1 MIKRKVRMLKK
12 RKKQRRKKKTNGERK
27 REGGRDGEKE
37 GWREGGREHPIKNKH
52 KPTTSIQHIRGN
64 IDGNERTQFPRHSP
78 TCLP

>member
-12 RKKQRRKKKTNGERK
+12 RKNRGGKKDEWREKERE
-27 REGGRDGEKE
+27 REGGMERRKDG
-37 GWREGGREHPIKNKH
+37 GMEGGYIQLTKH

>member
-12 RKKQRRKKKTNGERK
+12 RKNRGGKKDEWREKERE
-27 REGGRDGEKE
+27 REGGMERRRD
-37 GWREGGREHPIKNKH
+37 GGREHPIKNKH